1 MRPLCISHED
11 LCLRFARKV
20 KRCSGMA
27 LNIEQASNFSLWLAL
42 KRNVYV
48 SWRNCK
54 LSTVIFDYYDM
65 KDHNLDKETLN
76 AFLSEYLE
84 KFPNFNYIR
93 ENEEIFHA
101 H

>member
-1 MRPLCISHED
+1 MAPLCVSNEE
-11 LCLRFARKV
+11 LCMRFARKV
-20 KRCSGMA
+20 KRCCGKS
-27 LNIEQASNFSLWLAL
+27 LSIEQTSNFALWLAL
-42 KRNVYV
+42 KRNVYI